1 MNQPFRT
8 ATQPFRIAGGTL
20 TDRSEPLAF
29 RFNGRPLQGLRGD
42 TLASALLANGV
53 HLVGRSWKYH
63 RPRGIVAA
71 GVEEPNAL
79 VQLEQGA
86 RSIPNARATEIELY
100 SGLAASSV
108 NCYPGPERD
117 WMSLAGVVAGLL
129 PAGFYYKTFMWPGRW
144 WPAYERWIRR
154 AAGLGRAP
162 EAADPDIYERL
173 YAHCDVL
180 VVGGGPA
187 GLSAALGAA
196 RRGARVILAD
206 ERARLGGSLHASVQ
220 TIAGVPARQW
230 LQRTVV
236 ELAGSPEVT
245 LLERSTVFGYHDYNE
260 LTVVQRC
267 TDHLPVEARSGPRER
282 LWKVRARQ
290 VVLATGAHER
300 PLVFRNNDRPGVML
314 AQAVSTYLHAYGVR
328 CGSRAVVFTNNDS
341 AYRTAL
347 DLHLA
352 GVPVAAVVDSR
363 AGGAGAGRDE
373 ARALGIEIIEGAVVT
388 DTVGTLRLRGVH
400 VMRFDGRSLQG
411 DTRTFACDLLAVSGG
426 FSPVVHLH
434 AQSGGRPRWD
444 ETACCFVPGSP
455 IQAERSAGAG
465 NGAVGLAHAL
475 EQGWRAGH
483 DAATAAGLP
492 ADVETAFLT
501 VQPGSGR
508 IEPLSALWQVPYP
521 GPAGKAFVDL
531 QNDVT
536 VGDIGLATREGY
548 RSIELVK
555 RYTAVGFGTDQGKL
569 GNVNAMAIAAQAS
582 GRSIAETGTTTYR
595 PNYTPVTF
603 GAIAGRETGAQFDPE
618 RKTAIHPWHVER
630 GARFENV
637 GQWKRPWYYP
647 QGSESMQQAVRRECL
662 AVRQAVG
669 IMDVSTLGKID
680 ARGPDVAS
688 FLNWF
693 YTGSWQDLKVGR
705 CRLGLMCDEN
715 GMVMDDGVGVRLAE
729 HHFMLTT
736 TTGGAARVLGWMERW
751 RQTEWRQMRVHL
763 TSVTDQWAAIAVAGP
778 FSRQVLQA
786 AGTDFDCSRDAFPFL
801 HLRFGTVAAV
811 PARVLRVSF
820 SGELAYEIY
829 VPADQGRAVWEALML
844 AGAPHGITPYGT
856 ETMHVLR
863 AEKGYII
870 VGQDTDGSVTPI
882 DLGMERFVSRTKD
895 FLGRRSLAR
904 PDTSRTDRKQLV
916 GLLTENPEQVLPE
929 GGQIV
934 QAPGGTAPV
943 PMVGHVTSSYP
954 SATLQRSVA
963 LALLKAGRSRVGEKV
978 FVMLGDNSFAPAR
991 ITEPV
996 FYDPQGARQHV

>member
-1 MNQPFRT
+1 MTQQPFRT
-8 ATQPFRIAGGTL
+8 AGGTL
-20 TDRSEPLAF
+20 IDRAEPLAF
-29 RFNGRPLQGLRGD
+29 RFNGRPLTGLRGD
-42 TLASALLANGV
+42 TLASALLANGL

-63 RPRGIVAA
+63 RPRGTVAA

-79 VQLEQGA
+79 VQLEHDA
-86 RSIPNARATEIELY
+86 RSVPNARATEIELY
-100 SGLAASSV
+100 PGLNAGSV

-117 WMSLAGVVAGLL
+117 WMALAGVVAGVL

-144 WPAYERWIRR
+144 WPTYERWIRR
-154 AAGLGRAP
+154 AAGLGSAP
-162 EAADPDIYERL
+162 QAADPDTYERL
-173 YAHCDVL
+173 TVHCDVL

-187 GLSAALGAA
+187 GLSAALAAA
-196 RRGARVILAD
+196 RRGARVMLAD

-220 TIAGVPARQW
+220 TIAGVPARHW
-230 LQRTVV
+230 LERTVA
-236 ELAGSPEVT
+236 ELARAPEVT
-245 LLERSTVFGYHDYNE
+245 LLERSTVFGYHDCNE
-260 LTVVQRC
+260 LTVAQRC
-267 TDHLPVEARSGPRER
+267 TDHLPLKARGGPRER

-314 AQAVSTYLHAYGVR
+314 SQAVSTYLHAYGVR

-347 DLHLA
+347 DLHAA
-352 GVPVAAVVDSR
+352 GVRVAAVVDSR
-363 AGGAGAGRDE
+363 RGGGALRDQV
-373 ARALGIEIIEGAVVT
+373 RALGIEIVAGAVVV
-388 DTVGTLRLRGVH
+388 DTVGALRVSGVH
-400 VMRFDGRSLQG
+400 VMAFDGQTVQG
-411 DTRTFACDLLAVSGG
+411 AHRQIGCDLLAMSGG
-426 FSPVVHLH
+426 LSPVVHLH

-444 ETACCFVPGSP
+444 ETACCFLPGP
-455 IQAERSAGAG
+455 PVQAERSAGACK
-465 NGAVGLAHAL
+465 GALGLAAAL
-475 EQGWRAGH
+475 EQGWLAGH

-501 VQPGSGR
+501 VQPNDGR
-508 IEPLSALWQVPYP
+508 VEPLVALWRVP
-521 GPAGKAFVDL
+521 GAAAKAFVDL

-536 VGDIGLATREGY
+536 VADIALATREGY

-555 RYTAVGFGTDQGKL
+555 RYTATGFGTDQGKL
-569 GNVNAMAIAAQAS
+569 GNVNAMAIAAEAS
-582 GRSIAETGTTTYR
+582 GRSIAHTGTTTYR

-603 GAIAGRETGAQFDPE
+603 GVIAGRETRALFDPE
-618 RKTAIHPWHVER
+618 RTTAIHPWHLER
-630 GARFENV
+630 AARFENV

-647 QGSESMQQAVRRECL
+647 QYGESMAQAVHRECL
-662 AVRQAVG
+662 AVRNAVG

-688 FLNWF
+688 FLDWF
-693 YTGSWQDLKVGR
+693 YTSSWPDLKIGR

-715 GMVMDDGVGVRLAE
+715 GMVMDDGVGVRLADR
-729 HHFMLTT
+729 HFMLTT
-736 TTGGAARVLGWMERW
+736 TTGGAARVLGWLERW
-751 RQTEWRQMRVHL
+751 RQTEWPSMRVHL
-763 TSVTDQWAAIAVAGP
+763 TSVTDQWAAIALAGP
-778 FSRQVLQA
+778 LSRRVLQA
-786 AGTDFDCSRDAFPFL
+786 VGTDFDCSREAFPFL
-801 HLRFGTVAAV
+801 HVRIGTVAGV

-829 VPADQGRAVWEALML
+829 VPADHGRAVWEALML

-895 FLGRRSLAR
+895 FLGKRSLAR
-904 PDTSRTDRKQLV
+904 PDTSRCDRKQLV
-916 GLLTENPEQVLPE
+916 GLLADSPQRVVPE

-934 QAPGGTAPV
+934 QAAGGSAPV
-943 PMVGHVTSSYP
+943 PMLGQVTSSYA
-954 SATLQRSVA
+954 SAALQRSIA
-963 LALLKAGRSRVGEKV
+963 LALVKGGRSRIGQKV
-978 FVMLGDNSFAPAR
+978 FVMLGDGSFEAAQ
-991 ITEPV
+991 ITDPV

>member
-1 MNQPFRT
+1 MSQPFRT
-8 ATQPFRIAGGTL
+8 DGGAVV
-20 TDRSEPLAF
+20 DRSQPHTF
-29 RFNGRPLQGLRGD
+29 RFNGRELRGVRGD

-63 RPRGIVAA
+63 RPRGIMGA

-79 VQLEQGA
+79 VQLEKGA
-86 RSIPNARATEIELY
+86 RSVPNARATEIELY
-100 SGLAASSV
+100 SGLTASSV

-117 WMSLAGVVAGLL
+117 WMALAGLAAGLL

-154 AAGLGRAP
+154 AAGLGSAP

-173 YAHCDVL
+173 YAYCDVL

-187 GLSAALGAA
+187 GLAAALAAA
-196 RRGARVILAD
+196 RRGARVMLAD
-206 ERARLGGSLHASVQ
+206 ERVRLGGSLWMSAQ
-220 TIAGVPARQW
+220 TIAGVSARQW
-230 LQRTVV
+230 LERTVA
-236 ELAGSPEVT
+236 ELNRSPDVV

-260 LTVVQRC
+260 LTVAQRC
-267 TDHLPVEARSGPRER
+267 TDHLPVAARIGPRER

-300 PLVFRNNDRPGVML
+300 PLVFSNNDRPGVML
-314 AQAVSTYLHAYGVR
+314 AGAVSTYLHEYGVL

-347 DLHLA
+347 DLHAA
-352 GVPVAAVVDSR
+352 GVPVTAVIDSR
-363 AGGAGAGRDE
+363 SGGAGTVSEEVR
-373 ARALGIEIIEGAVVT
+373 ARGIEVVAGAVVV
-388 DTVGTLRLRGVH
+388 DTIGALRLSAVH
-400 VMRFDGRSLQG
+400 VMGFDGRSVQG
-411 DTRTFACDLLAVSGG
+411 PARTLACDLLAVSGG
-426 FSPVVHLH
+426 FLPVVHLH

-444 ETACCFVPGSP
+444 ETACCFLPGP
-455 IQAERSAGAG
+455 PVQAERSAGACAG
-465 NGAVGLAHAL
+465 GFELADAL

-483 DAATAAGLP
+483 DAATAAGFP
-492 ADVETAFLT
+492 ADIETAFLT

-508 IEPLSALWQVPYP
+508 IEPLAALWEVPSD
-521 GPAGKAFVDL
+521 GRAGKAFVDF

-536 VGDIGLATREGY
+536 AADIALATREGY

-569 GNVNAMAIAAQAS
+569 GNVNAMAIAARAS

-595 PNYTPVTF
+595 PNYTPVAF
-603 GAIAGRETGAQFDPE
+603 GTIAGRETGALFDPE
-618 RKTAIHPWHVER
+618 RKTAIHAWHEQR

-647 QGSESMQQAVRRECL
+647 QAGESMHQAVRRECL

-680 ARGPDVAS
+680 AQGPDVAS
-688 FLNWF
+688 FLDWF
-693 YTGSWQDLKVGR
+693 YTSSWPDLKVGR

-715 GMVMDDGVGVRLAE
+715 GMVMDDGVGVRLGE
-729 HHFMLTT
+729 RHFMLTT
-736 TTGGAARVLGWMERW
+736 TTGGAARVLAWLERW
-751 RQTEWRQMRVHL
+751 RQTEWPRARVHL
-763 TSVTDQWAAIAVAGP
+763 TSVSDQWAAIALAGP
-778 FSRQVLQA
+778 LSRQVLQS
-786 AGTDFDCSRDAFPFL
+786 AGTDIDCSREAFPFL
-801 HLRFGTVAAV
+801 HVRIGTVAGA

-829 VPADQGRAVWEALML
+829 VPADHGCAVWEALVH
-844 AGAPHGITPYGT
+844 AGAPHGIAPYGT

-882 DLGMERFVSRTKD
+882 DLGMERFVARTKD
-895 FLGRRSLAR
+895 FLGKRSLAR
-904 PDTSRTDRKQLV
+904 SDTSRGDRKQLV
-916 GLLTENPEQVLPE
+916 GLLTEDPGRVLPE

-934 QAPGGTAPV
+934 QTPGGAPPV
-943 PMVGHVTSSYP
+943 PMIGHVTSSYD
-954 SATLQRSVA
+954 SATLGRSIA
-963 LALLKAGRSRVGEKV
+963 LALVRSGRSRAGETV
-978 FVMLGDNSFAPAR
+978 FVTLGDGSWTPAR